1 MFREPVIFNFGTN
14 GHKFQARV
22 LTLMLINYAFILIL
36 SGFGIVLPLVSI
48 VAGWILGPRKPDP
61 VKNDIYESGLNT
73 IGDTWV
79 QFRAQF
85 YLIGLVFLVFDL
97 EVIFLFPIAL
107 AYGRP
112 EFGLAAALVTL
123 FFMFLLIVGLIYDW
137 RKGGLEWQ

>member
-1 MFREPVIFNFGTN
+1 
-14 GHKFQARV
+14 
-22 LTLMLINYAFILIL
+22 MLLKYAFIFIL
-36 SGFGIVLPLVSI
+36 SGFALVLPLVSI
-48 VAGWILGPRKPDP
+48 VAGAILGPRKPDP

-73 IGDTWV
+73 IGDTWI

-97 EVIFLFPIAL
+97 EVIFLYPIAM

-112 EFGLAAALVTL
+112 EFGMAAVLVTL
-123 FFMFLLIVGLIYDW
+123 LFMALLIVGLVYDW